1 MLQVQPFRP
10 FRIRLT
16 DSRAL
21 QVNHSEYVS
30 LHPGEPILVY
40 WSESGGFE
48 IISLDQIVALEA
60 GPKAVAKTAK

>member
-1 MLQVQPFRP
+1 MLQVQTFRP

-21 QVNHSEYVS
+21 QVNYSEYVA

-40 WSESGGFE
+40 WSETGGFE

-60 GPKAVAKTAK
+60 GPRAAGKAAK